1 MKLPPEPGCLGRRT
15 LKIETI
21 GDFADCKIKP
31 RIRISGRWL
40 EQAGFKPGQPG
51 RGSAG
56 QGLASNLLLGHSR
69 TKHADPFPGHQAI
82 RLSQ

>member
-1 MKLPPEPGCLGRRT
+1 MKLTPEPGCLGRRT

-40 EQAGFKPGQPG
+40 AQAGFKPGHRVEIQLHKPG
-51 RGSAG
+51 EMTL
-56 QGLASNLLLGHSR
+56 QFKE
-69 TKHADPFPGHQAI
+69 TQTPDDPSHP
-82 RLSQ
+82 